1 MDLRVPNATKSDSG
15 IGSLCMLCHAGVA
28 SDPGA
33 NTRPI
38 PPVDEASQSIHSGRT
53 GAIPSSCPP
62 EGLGCTPLHGLV
74 HLSIVLVGHSNQCEK
89 V

>member
-38 PPVDEASQSIHSGRT
+38 PPVRRSIAVDPQWPDRGDPKLVS
-53 GAIPSSCPP
+53 PP
-62 EGLGCTPLHGLV
+62 
-74 HLSIVLVGHSNQCEK
+74 K
-89 V
+89 A